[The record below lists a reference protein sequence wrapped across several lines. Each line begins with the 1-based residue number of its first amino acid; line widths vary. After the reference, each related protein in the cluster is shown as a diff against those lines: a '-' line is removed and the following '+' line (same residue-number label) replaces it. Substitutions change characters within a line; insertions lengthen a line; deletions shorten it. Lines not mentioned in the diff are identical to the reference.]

1 MEYPCVWRWFDYIVT
16 TRLDD
21 LFSIRRSILWRW
33 RSTSLTSLQTYWLL
47 TIQGFSIHQ
56 KTFILCRNH
65 DFFFFLFS
73 KYMHS
78 SVSLSL
84 SSVRRMKFKYHHK
97 HVLWCYKR
105 KLEIQPCRHA
115 GGKGGH
121 HHANQIIIIFVT
133 IVLSHLLTLLV
144 HLQPEFLL
152 TKQYS

>member
-1 MEYPCVWRWFDYIVT
+1 MI
-16 TRLDD
+16 
-21 LFSIRRSILWRW
+21 
-33 RSTSLTSLQTYWLL
+33 
-47 TIQGFSIHQ
+47 
-56 KTFILCRNH
+56 
-65 DFFFFLFS
+65 FFFLFS